1 MRVLALSM
9 VTRGQIRRRPC
20 CVLLSNLPRV
30 IAEREWQ
37 GLAVSL
43 NWPDDGLDVLELPR
57 NHGPGP
63 VRMLEL
69 ESDSLMELCT
79 PCGDK
84 QASWEQ
90 VAHEP
95 VTLDRESL
103 QSGAPVGEHLA
114 DQLLL
119 PLTLAGRGAIVA
131 TRLTPHTT
139 MNIDVI
145 RQFRDIHFTMFRAAN
160 QEIVSVD
167 AQRRTQDRASCTPK
181 NAARRMTLERTI
193 WEQASAPGFG
203 E

>member
-1 MRVLALSM
+1 
-9 VTRGQIRRRPC
+9 
-20 CVLLSNLPRV
+20 
-30 IAEREWQ
+30 
-37 GLAVSL
+37 
-43 NWPDDGLDVLELPR
+43 
-57 NHGPGP
+57 
-63 VRMLEL
+63 
-69 ESDSLMELCT
+69 
-79 PCGDK
+79 
-84 QASWEQ
+84 
-90 VAHEP
+90 
-95 VTLDRESL
+95 
-103 QSGAPVGEHLA
+103 
-114 DQLLL
+114 LL